1 MLLRNKYDLKKQGDF
16 TVSEG
21 HKYPLVY
28 IYNHIEDH
36 IIKEG
41 CLFVCFVLLKYPLHS
56 ILEIGYLIFLESI

>member
-1 MLLRNKYDLKKQGDF
+1 M
-16 TVSEG
+16 SEG